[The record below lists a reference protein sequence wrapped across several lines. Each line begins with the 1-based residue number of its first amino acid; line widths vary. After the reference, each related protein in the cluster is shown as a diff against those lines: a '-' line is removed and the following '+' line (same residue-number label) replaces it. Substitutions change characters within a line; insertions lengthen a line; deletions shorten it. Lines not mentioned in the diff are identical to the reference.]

1 MIKAVIVDDE
11 RKSRESL
18 KILLEDFCE
27 NVDVVGLAS
36 TVEEAIGQVGL
47 NNPDVVFLDIQM
59 NQETGFD
66 FLNKITRKN
75 FEVIFTTAYDEYALD
90 AIKFSALDYLLKPI
104 NIDQLKAALQKVEE
118 KHSKD
123 NLGDKLEL
131 LLQNIKSESAENF
144 KLVLPTNDGLTF
156 ISFKDILYCEASSNY
171 TIFNM
176 RNGRNH
182 VVSKTLKEYEDLL
195 TYYHF
200 YRIHNSYV
208 INLREIKKYIKGDGG
223 HVIMSND
230 KALDVSKRRKDLF
243 LSKLSVSKVI

>member
-156 ISFKDILYCEASSNY
+156 ISFKDILYCAASSNY

-195 TYYHF
+195 THYHF